1 MLLLLA
7 RLMRNS
13 WNDAS
18 EFRNLYKFAEELLA
32 QDSTLS
38 KLKGVK
44 LLNLI
49 TQEMQKNVDK
59 PLLQHPRN
67 SENFKKETL
76 PILFSL
82 SFDHLSLQILNPSD
96 PELLRHSLKLMCTIL
111 SFDALEDSDE
121 FIVNLPSD
129 LPQSASIRNPIFV
142 HQLFQLYES
151 LISSRYHDGAKL
163 CLELLSL
170 MVSINLHHFILDIEK
185 LSFLTEI
192 VKGGKIILDSQF
204 GLNDEECRHDFTM
217 LISRI
222 GTSNAIYE
230 LREFSDIGKFISKVY
245 EYSISCIQ
253 LQDFNLL
260 HYILKFWLKMSFK
273 LSYFSDMKDSLV
285 SYIRS
290 VSEMVICM
298 LVQEEQ
304 SENIQSILDL
314 LWGLIK
320 ADYLNIGNACIDQFK
335 IGVQKVMGGE
345 GSIYSV
351 SAMILIFNT
360 FMIENK
366 KIYSRMPVPNLASQG
381 MPSSTEV
388 SSEEQILNANITS
401 LIIQL
406 QSILLTN
413 SHLSNEN
420 LQISCL
426 IFLKSFVAKYFKLNV
441 GNHIKT
447 SYSYISSSLGL
458 EGEQDLLRE
467 IIKILFSYINS
478 SNREEIHSICGEIL
492 SSLVAGC
499 RKIKVDNQWRIEC
512 GKLEFKSEY
521 IQEILHRYAN
531 REFLC
536 QNIEFRIKPRIKLI
550 SGIMGLYFIVR
561 YI

>member
-7 RLMRNS
+7 RLMRNC

-18 EFRNLYKFAEELLA
+18 EFSNLYKFGEELLGA
-32 QDSTLS
+32 GSRLYM
-38 KLKGVK
+38 LKGLK

-76 PILFSL
+76 PIIFSL
-82 SFDHLSLQILNPSD
+82 SFDQLSLQISNPSD
-96 PELLRHSLKLMCTIL
+96 SELLRQSLKLMCTIL

-121 FIVNLPSD
+121 YIVNLPGD
-129 LPQSASIRNPIFV
+129 LLQSVSIRNPIFV

-151 LISSRYHDGAKL
+151 LISNRYHDTAKL

-170 MVSINLHHFILDIEK
+170 MVSINLHHFVSDFEK
-185 LSFLTEI
+185 LNFLTEI

-204 GLNDEECRHDFTM
+204 GLDNEECRHDFTM

-230 LREFSDIGKFISKVY
+230 LREFSDIGKFITKVY
-245 EYSISCIQ
+245 EYSVSCIQ

-273 LSYFSDMKDSLV
+273 LSYFLDMKESLV

-298 LVQEEQ
+298 IVKEDQ

-320 ADYLNIGNACIDQFK
+320 VDYLNIGNACIDQFK
-335 IGVQKVMGGE
+335 IGVQKMMAGE
-345 GSIYSV
+345 GSIYSL

-366 KIYSRMPVPNLASQG
+366 KLYSKIPVPNLPSQG
-381 MPSSTEV
+381 IPSSTEV

-401 LIIQL
+401 LILQL

-413 SHLSNEN
+413 SHLSNED

-426 IFLKSFVAKYFKLNV
+426 IFLQSFVTKYFKLNV

-447 SYSYISSSLGL
+447 SYSYISTSLGL
-458 EGEQDLLRE
+458 ESEQELLRE

-512 GKLEFKSEY
+512 GKLEFKIEY
-521 IQEILHRYAN
+521 IQEILNRFLN

-536 QNIEFRIKPRIKLI
+536 QNVEFRIKPRIKLM
-550 SGIMGLYFIVR
+550 SGMMGLYCIV
-561 YI
+561 IDM